1 MASAVVARLVLV
13 AGLAAGSSGC
23 GLVSFDVSE
32 DIPEQTVPGSPL
44 GALLPASLFAI
55 PMNIDIQSETAGRG
69 TGPAQSATLRSIS
82 LTVTSPAGATF
93 DFITSISVRVSS
105 SGNTSLPEVEIARLE
120 PVPGTATIVIPP
132 TGSVDLLPYVEAG
145 ATITATASGHMPAS
159 DITYVGT
166 VVITIHV

>member
-1 MASAVVARLVLV
+1 MIERMRSVAV
-13 AGLAAGSSGC
+13 AGLLVAFLSAGC

-55 PMNIDIQSETAGRG
+55 PMDVDIQSETAARG
-69 TGPAQSATLRSIS
+69 TGPASSATLRSVT
-82 LTVTSPAGATF
+82 LTVTSPSGATF
-93 DFITSISVRVSS
+93 DFLTSISIRISS
-105 SGNTSLPEVEIARLE
+105 NGNSSLSEIEIARLE

-132 TGSVDLLPYVEAG
+132 TGGVDLLPYVEAG